1 MDCVFAEQLHRVPVE
16 DDFDRHPCL
25 DTMNLTSKSRLSL
38 SATSLYAGTHRY
50 NARSGRH
57 GSGGSDKE
65 VIGQFARRM
74 PLDVPR
80 PAPVLLALPQ
90 MSPRILDDEGQPR
103 SLVIHLPGV
112 APADCAQ

>member
-1 MDCVFAEQLHRVPVE
+1 MDCVFAEQLHRETAE
-16 DDFDRHPCL
+16 DDFDRHPCH
-25 DTMNLTSKSRLSL
+25 DTMNLTSKSRLS
-38 SATSLYAGTHRY
+38 AASLCAGTQRY
-50 NARSGRH
+50 NAQSGRH
-57 GSGGSDKE
+57 GSGGSDTE
-65 VIGQFARRM
+65 MIGQFARRM

-90 MSPRILDDEGQPR
+90 MSPRIVDDEGQPR